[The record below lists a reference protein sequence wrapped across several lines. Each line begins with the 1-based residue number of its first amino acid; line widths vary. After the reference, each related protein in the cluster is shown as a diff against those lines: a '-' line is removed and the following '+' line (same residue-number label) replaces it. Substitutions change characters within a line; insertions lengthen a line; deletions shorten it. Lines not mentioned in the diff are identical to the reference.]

1 MRHLQIES
9 LPDKSTEKWIEHDLV
24 MLHACFQILSNF
36 VEKDNYA
43 LINKEKGSCSKDFC
57 DEVDRLYNWWQQR
70 KLKVYPESV
79 FENNDQTMLKRL
91 IEIRESI
98 WI

>member
-1 MRHLQIES
+1 MRHLKIES
-9 LPDKSTEKWIEHDLV
+9 LPSKNAEAWVEHDIV
-24 MLHACFQILSNF
+24 MLHACFQILVNF
-36 VEKDNYA
+36 VEKDGYA
-43 LINKEKGSCSKDFC
+43 LIDKEFETSKDFC
-57 DEVDRLYNWWQQR
+57 NEVDTLYNWWQQR

-98 WI
+98 WV